1 MGHLTEP
8 RVASGTVTIVQG
20 LPGSGKTTLVRQLL
34 AGHLR
39 NGATVFVQD
48 PDYQFADLMPA
59 YPSAKAWRAA
69 VAAWHR
75 EPRSETR
82 GNLTFPRGAALG
94 ELDDEPM
101 TTAAVAAAP
110 SIKAQ
115 GRYTV
120 LAFDEAVLAAAPS
133 HVEASQRNLLARRR
147 HLGVSL
153 ILNVQDFG
161 QAHAMWQRLATEIY
175 VFRCNDKARVR
186 LIAER
191 WGRDPELL
199 WRSLSQLPPHQWA
212 RLDHAQQQV
221 AA

>member
-1 MGHLTEP
+1 MGLTEP
-8 RVASGTVTIVQG
+8 RVAAGTVTIVQG

-59 YPSAKAWRAA
+59 YQSAKAWRAA
-69 VAAWHR
+69 VAAWA
-75 EPRSETR
+75 R
-82 GNLTFPRGAALG
+82 GPKAAPFPRGAALG

-110 SIKAQ
+110 SIKAA

-175 VFRCNDKARVR
+175 VFRCNDKARVK

-199 WRSLSQLPPHQWA
+199 WRALSQLPPHQWA
-212 RLDHAQQQV
+212 RLDHAQQQQAV
-221 AA
+221 AS